1 MTTIPANFTN
11 DDSPVPVMGVIK
23 SVQGASPGPASAISY
38 TVSVNKP
45 GGGVFDLAGV
55 KPSNARPTAA
65 DINAAGVGTVVS
77 GWIVG
82 GSAYFT
88 IIEQYA
94 GGGCA

>member
-1 MTTIPANFTN
+1 MSSVPRNFTN
-11 DDSPVPVMGVIK
+11 DDAPVPVMGVIK
-23 SVQGASPGPASAISY
+23 SVQGTSPGPASGITY
-38 TVSVNKP
+38 TVSINKP
-45 GGGVFDLAGV
+45 GGGVVDLAGV

-65 DINAAGVGTVVS
+65 DINAADVGTIVS

-82 GSAYFT
+82 GNAYFT